1 MIPNEELSE
10 LKERLSQMSDREL
23 LKIVEEEYDDYRR
36 EAVEFAEQEL
46 TKRNVPF
53 ESPELVDDDDD
64 DEEVEAV
71 SGVNESTVSCSNC
84 GGKLRAG
91 LLFADK
97 ELTVLFQD
105 NNEERFIQV
114 LACTSCGV
122 VRLTVDLFTDV
133 EG

>member
-1 MIPNEELSE
+1 MIPDEELNQ

-23 LKIVEEEYDDYRR
+23 LKIVEEEYDDYLP
-36 EAVEFAEQEL
+36 EAIEFAEQEL

-53 ESPELVDDDDD
+53 ESPVL
-64 DEEVEAV
+64 DEEEDGDDVEVDA
-71 SGVNESTVSCSNC
+71 GRNESNVSCSTC
-84 GGKLRAG
+84 GGKMRAG

-97 ELTVLFQD
+97 ELTVLFHD
-105 NNEERFIQV
+105 NNEERFVQV
-114 LACTSCGV
+114 LACTSCGD

>member
-1 MIPNEELSE
+1 MIPDEELNA

-23 LKIVEEEYDDYRR
+23 LKIVEEEYGDYRH
-36 EAVEFAEQEL
+36 EAIEFAEQEL

-53 ESPELVDDDDD
+53 ESPELV
-64 DEEVEAV
+64 EEEEEDGEVDV
-71 SGVNESTVSCSNC
+71 RPGLSQSNVYCGNC
-84 GGKLRAG
+84 GGKMRAG

-105 NNEERFIQV
+105 NKEERFLQV
-114 LACTSCGV
+114 LACTSCGD

>member
-1 MIPNEELSE
+1 MIPDEELDA

-23 LKIVEEEYDDYRR
+23 LKIVEEEYDDYRH

-53 ESPELVDDDDD
+53 ESPELDEDDDD
-64 DEEVEAV
+64 DEKAESV
-71 SGVNESTVSCSNC
+71 SGLNQSNVSCSNC

-97 ELTVLFQD
+97 ELTVLFHD

-114 LACTSCGV
+114 LACTSCGD

>member
-1 MIPNEELSE
+1 MIPDEELNV

-36 EAVEFAEQEL
+36 EAIEFAEQEL

-53 ESPELVDDDDD
+53 ESPDLDEEDDD
-64 DEEVEAV
+64 DEVD

-84 GGKLRAG
+84 GGKIRSG

-97 ELTVLFQD
+97 ELTVLFHD
-105 NNEERFIQV
+105 NNEERFIEV
-114 LACTSCGV
+114 LACTSCGD
-122 VRLTVDLFTDV
+122 VRLTVDLDTDV

>member
-1 MIPNEELSE
+1 MIPDEELNA

-23 LKIVEEEYDDYRR
+23 LKIVEEEYGDYRR
-36 EAVEFAEQEL
+36 EAIEFAEQEL

-53 ESPELVDDDDD
+53 ESPDL
-64 DEEVEAV
+64 DEEADDGDYD
-71 SGVNESTVSCSNC
+71 SGMNGSTVSCSNC
-84 GGKLRAG
+84 GGKIRAG
-91 LLFADK
+91 VLFADK
-97 ELTVLFQD
+97 ELTVLFHD

-114 LACTSCGV
+114 LACTSCGD